1 MSNKPLLTIFTPT
14 FNRAQELKRVYASL
28 IVQTSNDFV
37 WNVLDDGSDDETEM
51 MVKAWID
58 QNMISIS
65 YEKQQNQG
73 KTKSMNKGIKVAET
87 VLWMCLDSDDWL
99 HEEAVKKV
107 EQYYKKIVDQPNT
120 CGMIGLRRLPNG
132 QQMQN
137 KHIPES
143 YNTINY
149 HHLRYE
155 LGIEPEYVE
164 VYKTDIIKQFL
175 YPEIAGETY
184 FPLSYMHD
192 RLSKEYDFLVLR
204 EPLMFIEYQSEGMTK
219 KRNQLIINNP
229 IGYMLFK
236 KQLLELAP
244 TNKVAL
250 VSAIAYN
257 SAAILAKRRDPV
269 HTLKG
274 KIMAGIVYPISLI
287 DYVLRFKLKQ
297 NLHLEKT
304 YK

>member
-1 MSNKPLLTIFTPT
+1 MSKKPLLTIFTPT

-28 IVQTSNDFV
+28 IVQTSNNFV
-37 WNVLDDGSDDETEM
+37 WNILDDGSEDETEM
-51 MVKAWID
+51 MVEAWRE
-58 QNMISIS
+58 QNIISIS

-73 KTKSMNKGIKVAET
+73 KTKSMNKGIKASKT
-87 VLWMCLDSDDWL
+87 ALWMCLDSDDWL
-99 HEEAVKKV
+99 HEEAVKV
-107 EQYYKKIVDQPNT
+107 IERYDKKMVDQPNA
-120 CGMIGLRRLPNG
+120 CGMIGLRRLPSG

-137 KHIPES
+137 KQIPES
-143 YNTINY
+143 YDMINY

-155 LGIEPEYVE
+155 LGIEPEYLE
-164 VYKTDIIKQFL
+164 VYKTDIIKNFL
-175 YPEIAGETY
+175 YPEISGEIY

-192 RLSKEYDFLVLR
+192 RLSKEYDFLVVR
-204 EPLMFIEYQSEGMTK
+204 EPLMFIEYQNEGMTK

-269 HTLKG
+269 NTIKG
-274 KIMAGIVYPISLI
+274 KMLAGIVYPISLI